1 MAGEREYGSRTKRH
15 MNMQV
20 MDKIR
25 SLAQAMLHLQ
35 LQNQIENA
43 QTEDKTTEPNE
54 VDKKTTK
61 REKTM
66 VKEKSI
72 VKEK

>member
-1 MAGEREYGSRTKRH
+1 